1 MVRDTCDKTDASTR
15 RTYLSAA
22 GSILGATGLVS
33 GATGTGRGTTQETDA
48 ESADTRGIDGCV
60 TIDEP
65 GAYELT
71 GDLEAEADA
80 ACIVISADDV
90 SLAGNGYTIAG
101 DGSGTGILVDDG
113 TAVSIENVGV
123 ENLDRGIRTVESR
136 GTRIGAITATDAA
149 VILDSNSASS
159 VVRDCTLDNCDI
171 EVVGGS
177 QTLLLG
183 NTVTGAAGNGIFLEA
198 TLDVSV
204 LENTISGSETAGIY
218 LDELSDSQ
226 IMLNEIAN
234 NGGAGIDF
242 DEAFDNTVYLNDITN
257 NAGAGVVLEDAEN
270 NRITDNNLRNNQGG
284 PCAVAATSTDN
295 IVRRNEPE
303 CDTA

>member
-1 MVRDTCDKTDASTR
+1 MVRDTGDNTDASTR

-33 GATGTGRGTTQETDA
+33 GTAATGRGGTQETDA
-48 ESADTRGIDGCV
+48 ESADTQGVDDCV

-71 GDLEAEADA
+71 GNLQAEADA

-113 TAVSIENVGV
+113 TGVSIENVGV
-123 ENLDRGIRTVESR
+123 ENLERGIRTVDSR
-136 GTRIGAITATDAA
+136 GTRIGGITATDAA
-149 VILDSNSASS
+149 VSLESNSTSS
-159 VVRDCTLDNCDI
+159 VVRDSTLDNSDI

-177 QTLLLG
+177 QTLLVG
-183 NTVTGAAGNGIFLEA
+183 NTITEAAGNGIFLEA
-198 TLDVSV
+198 TLDVTV

-218 LDELSDSQ
+218 LDEFSDSQ
-226 IMLNEIAN
+226 IVLNEISN
-234 NGGAGIDF
+234 NGGPGIDF
-242 DEAFDNTVYLNDITN
+242 DEAFDNTAYLNEITD
-257 NAGAGVVLEDAEN
+257 NAGAGVVLEEATN
-270 NRITDNNLRNNQGG
+270 NQITDNNLSDNRGG
-284 PCAVAATSTDN
+284 PCNVAAASTDN
-295 IVRRNEPE
+295 VFRGNEPG
-303 CDTA
+303 CDAA